1 MIVDNRE
8 HGLLK
13 LLPADTITVKQLPVA
28 DIWIGISDTTGTG
41 STEGAPPAAT
51 NGLLIERKAVADLEA
66 SILDGRYR
74 EQRARLLSKATEL
87 SAHPMYIIEG
97 DLDRLGVVR
106 LSGQALMKHITRLQL
121 RYHIAVFQ
129 TACIEET
136 ARLLLLLHDQWK
148 SDPTTFEQP
157 AKLSYVEAAGG
168 GSKSANRD
176 DPSAFAVHVIQGC
189 RGISAAMASSLLE
202 AHGGT
207 LEGIWNASEES
218 IANTSVSKGAAGT
231 KGRKVGK
238 AVAGRLF
245 SLLHA
250 SKN

>member
-1 MIVDNRE
+1 MDNRE
-8 HGLLK
+8 HELIK
-13 LLPADTITVKQLPVA
+13 LLPSDQITVKQLPIA
-28 DIWIGISDTTGTG
+28 DIWIGVTA
-41 STEGAPPAAT
+41 EGEPAA

-74 EQRARLLSKATEL
+74 EQRARLLFKATEC
-87 SAHPMYIIEG
+87 SAHPVYIIEG
-97 DLDRLGVVR
+97 DLDRIGHIR

-129 TACIEET
+129 TSCIQDT
-136 ARLLLLLHDQWK
+136 AKLLLLLQDQWK

-168 GSKSANRD
+168 GKKSANRD
-176 DPSAFAVHVIQGC
+176 DPSTFAAHVLQGC
-189 RGISAAMASSLLE
+189 RGVSAAAAKAILD

-207 LEGIWNASEES
+207 LNGVWDATVES
-218 IANTSVSKGAAGT
+218 LAAT
-231 KGRKVGK
+231 PISQRKLGK
-238 AVAGRLF
+238 AVATRLY

-250 SKN
+250 